1 MYNYLYNKTLCRLP
15 FMRIVTYSEARNNLK
30 RVLDQ
35 VIIDSDF
42 TIISRRNADD
52 MAVLSL
58 EQFNGLME
66 TVNLLKYPVNA
77 SHLNVAVS
85 QYNQNKTIENGLV
98 DD

>member
-1 MYNYLYNKTLCRLP
+1 
-15 FMRIVTYSEARNNLK
+15 MRIVTYSEARNNLK

-77 SHLNVAVS
+77 SHLNEAVS
-85 QYNQNKTIENGLV
+85 QYNQRQTLENRLV

>member
-1 MYNYLYNKTLCRLP
+1 
-15 FMRIVTYSEARNNLK
+15 MRIVTYSEARNNLK

-35 VIIDSDF
+35 VLIDSDF

-77 SHLNVAVS
+77 SHLNEAVS

>member
-1 MYNYLYNKTLCRLP
+1 
-15 FMRIVTYSEARNNLK
+15 MRIVTYSEARNNLK

-77 SHLNVAVS
+77 SHLNEAVS
-85 QYNQNKTIENGLV
+85 QYNQRQTLENGLV

>member
-1 MYNYLYNKTLCRLP
+1 
-15 FMRIVTYSEARNNLK
+15 MRIVTYSEARNNLK

-35 VIIDSDF
+35 VLIDSDF

-77 SHLNVAVS
+77 SHLNEAVS
-85 QYNQNKTIENGLV
+85 QYKQNKTLENGLV

>member
-1 MYNYLYNKTLCRLP
+1 
-15 FMRIVTYSEARNNLK
+15 MRIVTYSEARNNLK

-77 SHLNVAVS
+77 SHLNEAVS
-85 QYNQNKTIENGLV
+85 QYNQRQTLENGRV

>member
-1 MYNYLYNKTLCRLP
+1 
-15 FMRIVTYSEARNNLK
+15 MRIVTYSEARNNLK

-35 VIIDSDF
+35 VLIDSDF

-77 SHLNVAVS
+77 SHLNEAVS
-85 QYNQNKTIENGLV
+85 QYNQRQTLENRLV

>member
-1 MYNYLYNKTLCRLP
+1 
-15 FMRIVTYSEARNNLK
+15 MRIVTYSEARNNLK

-35 VIIDSDF
+35 VLIDSDF

-77 SHLNVAVS
+77 SHLNEAVS
-85 QYNQNKTIENGLV
+85 QYNQNKTIEIRLF

>member
-1 MYNYLYNKTLCRLP
+1 MI
-15 FMRIVTYSEARNNLK
+15 IVTYSEARNNLK

-35 VIIDSDF
+35 VLIDSDF

-77 SHLNVAVS
+77 SHLNKAVS

>member
-1 MYNYLYNKTLCRLP
+1 
-15 FMRIVTYSEARNNLK
+15 MRIVTYSEARNNLK

-35 VIIDSDF
+35 VLIDSDF

-77 SHLNVAVS
+77 SHLNEAVS
-85 QYNQNKTIENGLV
+85 QYNQRQTLENGLV

>member
-1 MYNYLYNKTLCRLP
+1 
-15 FMRIVTYSEARNNLK
+15 MRIVTYSEARNNLK

-35 VIIDSDF
+35 VLIDSDF

-77 SHLNVAVS
+77 SHLNEAVS
-85 QYNQNKTIENGLV
+85 QYNQNKTLENGLV

>member
-1 MYNYLYNKTLCRLP
+1 
-15 FMRIVTYSEARNNLK
+15 MRIVTYSEARNNPK

-35 VIIDSDF
+35 VLIDSDF

-77 SHLNVAVS
+77 SHLNEAVS

>member
-1 MYNYLYNKTLCRLP
+1 
-15 FMRIVTYSEARNNLK
+15 MRIVTYSEARNNLK

-77 SHLNVAVS
+77 SHLNEAVS

>member
-1 MYNYLYNKTLCRLP
+1 
-15 FMRIVTYSEARNNLK
+15 MRMVTYSEARNNLK

-35 VIIDSDF
+35 VLIDSDF

-77 SHLNVAVS
+77 SHLNEAVS
-85 QYNQNKTIENGLV
+85 QYNQNKTLENGLV

>member
-1 MYNYLYNKTLCRLP
+1 
-15 FMRIVTYSEARNNLK
+15 MRIVTYSEARNNLK

>member
-1 MYNYLYNKTLCRLP
+1 
-15 FMRIVTYSEARNNLK
+15 MRIVTYSEARNNLK

-35 VIIDSDF
+35 VLIDSDF

-77 SHLNVAVS
+77 SHLNEAVS
-85 QYNQNKTIENGLV
+85 QYNHRQTLENGLV

>member
-1 MYNYLYNKTLCRLP
+1 
-15 FMRIVTYSEARNNLK
+15 MRIVTYSEARNNLK

-77 SHLNVAVS
+77 SHLNEAVS
-85 QYNQNKTIENGLV
+85 QYNQRQTLENGLF

>member
-1 MYNYLYNKTLCRLP
+1 
-15 FMRIVTYSEARNNLK
+15 MRIVTYSEARNNLK

-35 VIIDSDF
+35 VVIDSDF
-42 TIISRRNADD
+42 TIITRRDAED

-58 EQFNGLME
+58 KQFNSLME

-77 SHLNVAVS
+77 GHLKTAVS
-85 QYNQNKTIENGLV
+85 EYNHKKTRENELV

>member
-1 MYNYLYNKTLCRLP
+1 
-15 FMRIVTYSEARNNLK
+15 MRIVTYSEARNNLK

-35 VIIDSDF
+35 VLIDSDF

-77 SHLNVAVS
+77 SHLNEAVS
-85 QYNQNKTIENGLV
+85 QYNQNKPLENGLV

>member
-1 MYNYLYNKTLCRLP
+1 
-15 FMRIVTYSEARNNLK
+15 MRIVTYSEARNNLK

-77 SHLNVAVS
+77 SHLNEAVS
-85 QYNQNKTIENGLV
+85 QYNQNKTLENGLV